1 MGRGE
6 AHVACLSIRQT
17 NILVEKTK
25 MWQFKLYT
33 YSGKWKT
40 SPSDCMCLI
49 KVIDRNC
56 KPFRDEKHV
65 LVIIHSFSSC
75 GKAPSS
81 SWWLR
86 VKKGDVILACG
97 SPGKKLQGPV
107 GQGRNDRLHEFCE
120 ENRAVA
126 GLTEPLGDR
135 LFLGR

>member
-1 MGRGE
+1 MGRGV
-6 AHVACLSIRQT
+6 ALVACLSIRQT
-17 NILVEKTK
+17 NILVGKKT
-25 MWQFKLYT
+25 WQFKPYT

-65 LVIIHSFSSC
+65 PVIIHSFSSC
-75 GKAPSS
+75 GRVPSS
-81 SWWLR
+81 SWRLR
-86 VKKGDVILACG
+86 VKKGDATLACG
-97 SPGKKLQGPV
+97 SPGKKLQCPV
-107 GQGRNDRLHEFCE
+107 GPWRGGRLHEFCE

-126 GLTEPLGDR
+126 GLTEPLCDR